1 MDKYKIKQFIL
12 ITLILVIM
20 GSVGW
25 SVFVKKET
33 SIPVAIIPEEKNNV
47 IDIPKPEEQ
56 KPISLCYYRSKKT
69 TSGFYDVAWLKI
81 NTMGSVND
89 KVTGE
94 FQNLPAE
101 KDSKVGKFEGTVGPL
116 DQKIMARNASVWWDS
131 MVEGMEVK
139 EELAIQF
146 GDGSATAGFGEMI
159 NRGDGVYI
167 YKDKTNLTY
176 IKSMN
181 QIDCES
187 LNEKLFTEKYIR
199 DNIKTI
205 ATNKPVLGGEWY
217 VISTIANTSAHT
229 AEVVYE
235 DGHIQS
241 KANLI
246 YTYTKNPQSV
256 AITKFEVIKYD

>member
-12 ITLILVIM
+12 ITLILVII

-25 SVFVKKET
+25 SVFTKRET
-33 SIPVAIIPEEKNNV
+33 PIPVAVIPEEENNI
-47 IDIPKPEEQ
+47 IDITKPEEQ
-56 KPISLCYYRSKKT
+56 KPISLCYYRGDKT
-69 TSGFYDVAWLKI
+69 TSGFYDIAWLKI
-81 NTMGSVND
+81 NTNGSIND

-101 KDSKVGKFEGTVGPL
+101 KDSKAGTFEGTVSPL
-116 DQKIMARNASVWWDS
+116 DQKIMARHASVWWDS
-131 MVEGMEVK
+131 MAEGMQVK

-146 GDGSATAGFGEMI
+146 GDGSATVGFGEMVD
-159 NRGDGVYI
+159 RGDGVYV

-176 IKSMN
+176 IKSMS

-187 LNEKLFTEKYIR
+187 LDEKLFTEKYIR
-199 DNIKTI
+199 DNIKTL

-217 VISTIANTSAHT
+217 AISAITNTSIHT

-241 KANLI
+241 RANI
-246 YTYTKNPQSV
+246 TYTYTKNPQSV
-256 AITKFEVIKYD
+256 TVTKFEVIK